1 MEPDCLKHCVVTY
14 INKLFRATYPL
25 ENTGTYKLNINETD
39 CRVTGCTLTSA
50 LYKKMASCFLLHW
63 ALQINI
69 TDSQQ
74 QLAQIL
80 FNLLRVLKQ
89 NI

>member
-14 INKLFRATYPL
+14 IIKLFRATYPL

-39 CRVTGCTLTSA
+39 CRVTGCTLTGA
-50 LYKKMASCFLLHW
+50 LYKKWPHVFCYT
-63 ALQINI
+63 LQINI
-69 TDSQQ
+69 TDNQQ
-74 QLAQIL
+74 QLVQIL

-89 NI
+89 NV

>member
-50 LYKKMASCFLLHW
+50 LYKKKWPHVFCYTGLYRLTSL
-63 ALQINI
+63 IVNN
-69 TDSQQ
+69 S
-74 QLAQIL
+74 
-80 FNLLRVLKQ
+80 
-89 NI
+89 